1 MMQEYLFL
9 LHANNKDTD
18 QPVDLQSDQHLCYSI
33 SEKYDGF
40 TC

>member
-1 MMQEYLFL
+1 MQENLFL
-9 LHANNKDTD
+9 LHATNKDTD
-18 QPVDLQSDQHLCYSI
+18 QPVHLQSDQHLCYSL